1 MNSLFLYIQKV
12 FRRVQ
17 ITNNRTVLACRTT
30 GQGQPDFN
38 EWRGLFQGLFHS
50 FVTPVNYPLVHILL
64 KYIFLLFVHRQER
77 RRVQVL
83 SAKIALVCLCAAKL
97 QDKYQYL
104 FTQLADHNNC
114 LSRRKLHALLD
125 SMVAITDYL
134 SESLAFSPDLIP
146 ATVDSCFQQVRS
158 HLCV

>member
-1 MNSLFLYIQKV
+1 MKMLPTRDIK
-12 FRRVQ
+12 
-17 ITNNRTVLACRTT
+17 
-30 GQGQPDFN
+30 
-38 EWRGLFQGLFHS
+38 
-50 FVTPVNYPLVHILL
+50 HILS
-64 KYIFLLFVHRQER
+64 FLHRQER

-146 ATVDSCFQQVRS
+146 ATVDSCFQQVSCGSCLLSPFHRWFLFLLPHTLTVRNLYLKS
-158 HLCV
+158 R

>member
-1 MNSLFLYIQKV
+1 MFCWCAEPHPVRFGPISMS
-12 FRRVQ
+12 
-17 ITNNRTVLACRTT
+17 
-30 GQGQPDFN
+30 
-38 EWRGLFQGLFHS
+38 RGLFQGLLHS
-50 FVTPVNYPLVHILL
+50 FTTPVSYSLVHGLL
-64 KYIFLLFVHRQER
+64 ERSFLLFVHRQER

-134 SESLAFSPDLIP
+134 SESLAFSPDLIS
-146 ATVDSCFQQVRS
+146 ATVDSCFQQVSCRF
-158 HLCV
+158 CVQSPF

>member
-1 MNSLFLYIQKV
+1 MVVCYKHKV
-12 FRRVQ
+12 KSVPCFVV
-17 ITNNRTVLACRTT
+17 VLNPTQYDLA
-30 GQGQPDFN
+30 G
-38 EWRGLFQGLFHS
+38 FQWVEDCFKGCFT
-50 FVTPVNYPLVHILL
+50 TPVKYSIVHGLL
-64 KYIFLLFVHRQER
+64 ERSFLLFVHRQER

-134 SESLAFSPDLIP
+134 SESLAFSPDLIS
-146 ATVDSCFQQVRS
+146 ATVDSCFQQVS
-158 HLCV
+158 CLFCVQSPF